1 MKYEKPDLDI
11 IEFDY
16 YISTVDFG
24 SDDVATEGNV
34 PGVDA
39 GDDDLYN

>member
-1 MKYEKPDLDI
+1 MQYEKPNLDI
-11 IEFDY
+11 IEFDM

-24 SDDVATEGNV
+24 SDEVATEGNV

>member
-1 MKYEKPDLDI
+1 MKYVKPDLGI
-11 IEFDY
+11 IEFD

>member
-1 MKYEKPDLDI
+1 MKYVKPDLEI
-11 IEFDY
+11 IELD

-24 SDDVATEGNV
+24 SDDMATEGNV